1 MGSIQQM
8 PSGSSLLNKFLL
20 TRKTFVITGAGRGL
34 GLSFAHAVAQVG
46 GNVVAI
52 DVHDTPDV
60 EFQQLSQYNVKAKYY
75 Q

>member
-1 MGSIQQM
+1 M
-8 PSGSSLLNKFLL
+8 
-20 TRKTFVITGAGRGL
+20 ITGAGRGL

-60 EFQQLSQYNVKAKYY
+60 DFQKLSQYKVKAKYY
-75 Q
+75 QSVSSTQAYIIQAYMKQVQRQRL